1 MDFKLNSNREEI
13 LYAIESDKYFS
24 VISPFVKE
32 QKDLET
38 LLQEENSLKEIDLV
52 SIFYKL
58 MALAEEGH
66 CIFHSLRP
74 KYIIVRD
81 NIIV

>member
-58 MALAEEGH
+58 MALA
-66 CIFHSLRP
+66 
-74 KYIIVRD
+74 
-81 NIIV
+81 

>member
-1 MDFKLNSNREEI
+1 MRKYLMDFKLNSNREEI

-38 LLQEENSLKEIDLV
+38 LLQEENTLK
-52 SIFYKL
+52 
-58 MALAEEGH
+58 
-66 CIFHSLRP
+66 
-74 KYIIVRD
+74 
-81 NIIV
+81 